1 MERGAKQKPCFSQW
15 SWFSRKKRLLEAAA
29 SDPLQSHITDYWKIL
44 SDIEKLSR
52 ENEKLSLLLQQ
63 AYDTSSEPCSNVS
76 FTSILREMI
85 YNAEKNCGQY
95 RTHRRHPIILKK
107 FATALLLLAG
117 PLAYEFIHHNMR
129 EVLPCVRSIQAVIHL
144 EYKTIHEG
152 TFRFDELREHL
163 DQYGAPRIVSV
174 GEDAT
179 RVVGKIEYDS
189 ETDRCVGFVLPL
201 NENS

>member
-29 SDPLQSHITDYWKIL
+29 SDPLQSRITDYWKIL

-107 FATALLLLAG
+107 FATALFYLLD
-117 PLAYEFIHHNMR
+117 P
-129 EVLPCVRSIQAVIHL
+129 
-144 EYKTIHEG
+144 
-152 TFRFDELREHL
+152 
-163 DQYGAPRIVSV
+163 
-174 GEDAT
+174 
-179 RVVGKIEYDS
+179 
-189 ETDRCVGFVLPL
+189 
-201 NENS
+201 